1 MFKIVKDAFARHIEE
16 ELAKTKTT
24 FFVFNEG
31 TRFELNG
38 SELIKTLS
46 EYSIEN

>member
-1 MFKIVKDAFARHIEE
+1 MKDALARHIKE
-16 ELAKTKTT
+16 ELEKTKNT

-38 SELIKTLS
+38 SELKKMLS
-46 EYSIEN
+46 EY